1 MDRGHGTQEE
11 KAAFVKIL
19 HKGRPQI
26 LGAIGV
32 SLVLFYIALGVISYD
47 LTSIFTY
54 TIHYWTFV
62 YGIPFYIV
70 TGSLSIAVG
79 RKRKPTISLVRAFLA
94 MNIISSMVSIILLG
108 VLSYDMYWIAY
119 SEYNVNRLQNILIFM
134 IIANVLQFCASV
146 TLSNFGRLSLAARS
160 SRQRTSQVP
169 MVPTQDNNLILTSRS
184 TPVVGITNS
193 NFWQEDNRKPQDY
206 KFAQV
211 STVLPGLQT
220 APTSTQDNQSDRQ
233 EQSRMKRW
241 GNEGQGEGYSQQQ
254 WNPYPAGPAA
264 NNPYSSQQNPPPST
278 QPAEEVDMS
287 EFRKVL
293 LKGEPKVLGAV
304 QLLIA
309 FIGIML
315 GSIMLR
321 LDNNSE
327 RYTYTSAYGF
337 NFWSVPFFIISG
349 SLSVSV
355 EVKQNPTRMFVKS
368 FMAMNTV
375 SAIEALGSA
384 IIYCYDIYRS
394 EYFRATFLT
403 VVLVFAVISNLLEF
417 CIAVSLSHFGKLA
430 KDAMTVKQSSAQ
442 VYSIPAQY
450 SNPMTSA
457 PDPIQTFGGPS
468 PQFQPQNYNQPREA
482 DYRFPTAQSG
492 LQRTPTFSQQNY
504 QGANDNRMLNR
515 YNMYN

>member
-1 MDRGHGTQEE
+1 MNVININLSKGTSGYPAMDRGHGTQEE

-79 RKRKPTISLVRAFLA
+79 RKRKPTISL
-94 MNIISSMVSIILLG
+94 
-108 VLSYDMYWIAY
+108 
-119 SEYNVNRLQNILIFM
+119 RLQNILIFM